1 MAQNNTTIKSKDSGD
16 TFTANEFN
24 SLNRAINGNAADVHL
39 RIASALN
46 SNLSSEDFNEKLE
59 EASKYWVATDM
70 SDPID
75 IIDRQWLI
83 TKMSSEGETLSGVG
97 EKVSW
102 MFPNDAT
109 IFNASCGASTP
120 PVGGDVQVSIKK
132 SGTVFTNRTIASGNL
147 TAIATPFSDPIIAN
161 SGERISFD
169 VGSITS
175 TSGAAGLHAGL
186 ELVWATGERA
196 TGEAGLGSYV
206 WVAPEDGMIHSA
218 VSLVAVPPDGGP
230 IGIDVKRNGLS
241 ILETTGIIPD
251 SGYSTILGIPHEIDF
266 VPRIF
271 QAGDAISFENL
282 SDTDSYEGGSK
293 LRTDIKISM
302 GILGGA
308 GQDTVT
314 YKTNYDNPDKVNGDI
329 PVDWKRLTFG
339 GSNDIIHVKIGKSVE
354 TIGSRAFEY
363 NVDITGELLI
373 PSNVRA
379 INSSAFEYCTAI
391 TSLKLE
397 EGLVTIGSNAFQR
410 CTSLI
415 GDLVIP
421 NSVETIDNGAF
432 FNCNN
437 YDGKLILGNNLKT
450 IKGSSFKFCNFSSI
464 VLGNSLETIEVG
476 AFLGNNF
483 ESITIPN
490 SVTTIG
496 ENAFQFAKFTTIY
509 CDTAIQSWDSLALNG
524 LTNLSPTT
532 MYVNDVSALG
542 YAAGFQ
548 NFAGADLTI
557 VEWEKYPNAI
567 PN

>member
-1 MAQNNTTIKSKDSGD
+1 
-16 TFTANEFN
+16 
-24 SLNRAINGNAADVHL
+24 
-39 RIASALN
+39 
-46 SNLSSEDFNEKLE
+46 
-59 EASKYWVATDM
+59 
-70 SDPID
+70 
-75 IIDRQWLI
+75 
-83 TKMSSEGETLSGVG
+83 
-97 EKVSW
+97 
-102 MFPNDAT
+102 
-109 IFNASCGASTP
+109 
-120 PVGGDVQVSIKK
+120 
-132 SGTVFTNRTIASGNL
+132 
-147 TAIATPFSDPIIAN
+147 
-161 SGERISFD
+161 
-169 VGSITS
+169 
-175 TSGAAGLHAGL
+175 
-186 ELVWATGERA
+186 
-196 TGEAGLGSYV
+196 
-206 WVAPEDGMIHSA
+206 
-218 VSLVAVPPDGGP
+218 
-230 IGIDVKRNGLS
+230 
-241 ILETTGIIPD
+241 
-251 SGYSTILGIPHEIDF
+251 
-266 VPRIF
+266 
-271 QAGDAISFENL
+271 
-282 SDTDSYEGGSK
+282 
-293 LRTDIKISM
+293 
-302 GILGGA
+302 
-308 GQDTVT
+308 
-314 YKTNYDNPDKVNGDI
+314 
-329 PVDWKRLTFG
+329 
-339 GSNDIIHVKIGKSVE
+339 
-354 TIGSRAFEY
+354 
-363 NVDITGELLI
+363 
-373 PSNVRA
+373 
-379 INSSAFEYCTAI
+379 
-391 TSLKLE
+391 LKLE

>member
-1 MAQNNTTIKSKDSGD
+1 MAQNNTTIKSKNSGD

-24 SLNRAINGNAADVHL
+24 SLNRAINGNAADVNQKF
-39 RIASALN
+39 ASASN
-46 SNLSSEDFNEKLE
+46 DNLSSEYFKEKLE

-83 TKMSSEGETLSGVG
+83 TKMSTEGETLSGVG

-102 MFPNDAT
+102 MSPNDAT
-109 IFNASCGASTP
+109 IFNAACGASTP
-120 PVGGDVQVSIKK
+120 PVGGDVGVSIKK
-132 SGTVFTNRTIASGNL
+132 SGTVFANRTITSGNP
-147 TAIATPFSDPIIAN
+147 TATATPFSNPIIVN

-169 VGSITS
+169 VASITS
-175 TSGAAGLHAGL
+175 TSGAAGLHADL
-186 ELVWATGERA
+186 ELVWAIGERA
-196 TGEAGLGSYV
+196 TGEAGPDSYV
-206 WVAPEDGMIHSA
+206 WIAPQDGMIHSA
-218 VSLVAVPPDGGP
+218 VSLVATPPDGNS
-230 IGIDVKRNGLS
+230 ITIDVKRNGSS

-251 SGYSTILGIPHEIDF
+251 SGYSTILGTPHEIDF

-271 QAGDAISFENL
+271 QGGDVISFENL

-302 GILGGA
+302 GILGGV
-308 GQDTVT
+308 GQDTVA

-329 PVDWKRLTFG
+329 PADWKRLSFG

-354 TIGSRAFEY
+354 TIGSFAFHY
-363 NVDITGELLI
+363 NTDITGELLI

-379 INSSAFEYCTAI
+379 INNRAFEFCTGI

-397 EGLVTIGSNAFQR
+397 EGLVTIGPSAFQR
-410 CTSLI
+410 CTNLI

-421 NSVETIDNGAF
+421 NSVETIEGGAF

-437 YDGKLILGNNLKT
+437 YEGNLILGNNLKT
-450 IKGSSFKFCNFSSI
+450 IKNGAFELCNFTNLVI
-464 VLGNSLETIEVG
+464 GNSLETIEAASFQG
-476 AFLGNNF
+476 CGF
-483 ESITIPN
+483 ESVIIPSN
-490 SVTTIG
+490 VKNIG
-496 ENAFQFAKFTTIY
+496 AASFQFNKFTTIY
-509 CDTAIQSWDSLALNG
+509 CDTAIQSWDSLALNQ
-524 LTNLSPTT
+524 LQNASPTT
-532 MYVNDVSALG
+532 MYVNDVSGLG
-542 YAAGFQ
+542 YATGFQ

-557 VEWEKYPNAI
+557 VEWENYPNAI